1 MGDLMPEDN
10 KDKMPAIGA
19 LDVVCTKE
27 ALNVSLQFD
36 KEFGG
41 VIYSKVCMGCMGYE
55 GYISYE

>member
-41 VIYSKVCMGCMGYE
+41 VIYSKVCMGYE